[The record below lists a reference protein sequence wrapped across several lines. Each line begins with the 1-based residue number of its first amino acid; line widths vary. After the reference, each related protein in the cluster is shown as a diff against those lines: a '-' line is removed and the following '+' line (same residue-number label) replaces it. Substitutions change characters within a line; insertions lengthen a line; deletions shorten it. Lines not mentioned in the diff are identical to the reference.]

1 MIAERAR
8 QALECR
14 LTCLEQGKPVV
25 LSRLT
30 LIASTCAWLSAAQA
44 GGPAPA
50 SSPAPA
56 SASAPLDIGETWTL
70 ASSVLGETRR
80 INVYRPPGIPAGQAL
95 PVMVMPDGGLQEDFL
110 HVAGLLQVG
119 AGNGTVRPFL
129 LVGIENTE
137 RRRDLTGPTA
147 NARDRSIAPRV
158 GGSQA
163 FRDFIRKE
171 LLPEVV
177 KRYRTTGETAIVGE
191 SLAGL
196 FVVETL
202 VLEPDL
208 FDTYIAID
216 PSLWWNDGALAHR
229 IAAGPLAPAGHKT
242 LYVALSSD
250 GLATFDATAVA
261 AGFRRV
267 PGLDFHDEA
276 WPGETHATLYHPAA
290 LKAFRA
296 VLRPAPAPAH

>member
-1 MIAERAR
+1 MLRVI
-8 QALECR
+8 
-14 LTCLEQGKPVV
+14 
-25 LSRLT
+25 
-30 LIASTCAWLSAAQA
+30 LIVFACACWCA
-44 GGPAPA
+44 GPARA
-50 SSPAPA
+50 ADAPA
-56 SASAPLDIGETWTL
+56 SASASAPLVIGETFTI
-70 ASSVLGETRR
+70 ASGVLKETRR
-80 INVYRPPGIPAGQAL
+80 INVYRPPGVPDGQPL

-137 RRRDLTGPTA
+137 RRRDLTGPTDS
-147 NARDRSIAPRV
+147 ARDRSIAPRV

-177 KRYRTTGETAIVGE
+177 RRYRTTGETAIVGE

-216 PSLWWNDGALAHR
+216 PSLWWNDGRLARR
-229 IAAGPLAPAGHKT
+229 IAAGLPALPGHKH

-250 GLATFDATAVA
+250 GLATFNPAAPVA
-261 AGFRRV
+261 ALRRV
-267 PGLDFHDEA
+267 PELDVHYEE
-276 WPGETHATLYHPAA
+276 WPGETHATIYHPAA
-290 LKAFRA
+290 LKAFRT
-296 VLRPAPAPAH
+296 VLKPAPAPAH